1 MSGEVT
7 FPILIGNGK
16 TSTSCAELLRLLD
29 KLSFSF
35 MLILYWFYSLSARN
49 ICQIILMNFISI
61 NKSEKKLNYYPDLF
75 KSQSNALEMF
85 FLPMVSYLER

>member
-1 MSGEVT
+1 
-7 FPILIGNGK
+7 
-16 TSTSCAELLRLLD
+16 
-29 KLSFSF
+29 
-35 MLILYWFYSLSARN
+35 
-49 ICQIILMNFISI
+49 MNFISI